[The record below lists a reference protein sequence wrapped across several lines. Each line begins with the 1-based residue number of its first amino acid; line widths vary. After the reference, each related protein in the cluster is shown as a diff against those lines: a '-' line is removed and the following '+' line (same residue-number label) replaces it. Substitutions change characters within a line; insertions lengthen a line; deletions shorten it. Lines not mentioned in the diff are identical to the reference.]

1 MSQTDVA
8 DDSGT
13 NHPDRNMSETNGNGA
28 GLMPEGQREMQDR
41 DFTGGNIAA
50 EATRATLGDVSMDRT
65 VSDLVDFWLGDNRRS
80 DLVAELVTTAMKA
93 GKDNTSV
100 ADLKLMNRSLREM
113 RRANKVFEEFRHL
126 RKISVFGSART
137 RAEEPV
143 YQMAV
148 EFSKRMTA
156 AGFMVIT
163 GAGDGIM
170 GAAQL
175 GAGREN
181 SFGLNIQ
188 LPFEQ
193 GANATIKGDPKLMSF
208 KYFFTRKLSFV
219 KESDA
224 FAAFPGGFGTID
236 ETFEALTLIQTGKAT
251 IMPIVLLDI
260 PGGDYWQSVAQFFEK
275 QLLARKL
282 ISPEDAHLYHI
293 TSDLDEAVREV
304 TTFYRVFHSY
314 RYVGKKI
321 SVRLKARLT
330 TQAVDDLNSAFA
342 DLFNRTLEQRGHL
355 PEEVNEEGILHLP
368 RLVGDFTRRSF
379 GRLRQFIDALNAAQ
393 IVKAKP

>member
-1 MSQTDVA
+1 
-8 DDSGT
+8 
-13 NHPDRNMSETNGNGA
+13 MSETNGNGA

-41 DFTGGNIAA
+41 DFTGGNIVTA
-50 EATRATLGDVSMDRT
+50 EATRATLGDVSLDHT

-113 RRANKVFEEFRHL
+113 RRANKVFEEFRHV

-137 RAEEPV
+137 RPDEAV

-148 EFSKRMTA
+148 EFSRRMTA

-282 ISPEDAHLYHI
+282 ISPEDEHLYHI
-293 TSDLDEAVREV
+293 TGDLDEAVREV

-330 TQAVDDLNSAFA
+330 VQAVEDLNHAFA
-342 DLFNRTLEQRGHL
+342 DLFIGTLEQRGHL

-368 RLVGDFTRRSF
+368 RLVGDFTKKSF
-379 GRLRQFIDALNAAQ
+379 GRLRQFIDALNASA